1 MKLTERIKSS
11 LKTVSNIF
19 YILKLM
25 FKISPVLVIGE
36 ILEHIM
42 SVLPSRIIS
51 VIGLKFVIDEVQR
64 DGDPVKI
71 IVGVIIMIAVLVLG
85 EISTSVF
92 FELFVH
98 RERERLDLGIQSLFY
113 KKAAELD
120 MKKYDDPAFYADFI
134 LSIENSSD
142 SIKYTLSL
150 VKGYIEE
157 VISFITISAVMLTI
171 DPVCLLIVL
180 LFVTVFIPMGKYTGK
195 LQMKR
200 REAITEK
207 HRRADYFARVFYLPE
222 YAGEIRSSGI
232 FPLLRKR
239 FLSSADEIIA
249 TQNKFMKKL
258 DGLFFLQDFTIQ
270 AIGFV
275 LVLGLYIGYKTIV
288 TREMTAGDFVAAF
301 NGAVQIGSGVLYL
314 TVYSLRAFTERAEMT
329 EKCKAFLNTE
339 SELKDGKTVEKGSY
353 PEEIR
358 LENVSFSYEGN
369 NSNSI
374 DNVSLSIKPGEK
386 IALVGFNGAG
396 KTTLTNLLLRL
407 YDVSDGKITI
417 GGRDIRD
424 ATVLSHRERFSA
436 VFQDFCIFS
445 ATVGENVALSKDF
458 DEKRV
463 LTALKTAGFDKEL
476 PDGVNTVLLKEFS
489 ENGMVLSGGEQQKIA
504 IARVFY
510 KNCPYIILD
519 EPSANLDP
527 EAEYK
532 LNTAISEGCRDKTVI
547 FISHRLSTTV
557 HADRIFML
565 EKGKII
571 ESGSHDELM
580 ALNGKYA
587 YMFRLQAEKYNAVC
601 ESNTQTAN
609 AE

>member
-1 MKLTERIKSS
+1 MKPAEKIKSS

-288 TREMTAGDFVAAF
+288 TQEMTAGDFVAAF

-407 YDVSDGKITI
+407 YDVSDGRITI

-436 VFQDFCIFS
+436 AFQDFCIFS

-609 AE
+609 E